1 MLSGW
6 WLRVTVIYLST
17 VRERWLWFGLDAR
30 KLFEYSQV
38 LRSRFLECVASLP
51 WSEVVKSRGASFD
64 SLRDILLHTIDA
76 EDNLVNCDIAGRR
89 GGRVSRKPE
98 EFLDVDSIRKC
109 AEEVES
115 KTKAFVANVKP
126 EDLERKVE
134 IQRFGAPS
142 IWFRVEDVLVHCAL
156 ENISH
161 YGELIALLWQMD
173 VEPPYRGWLG

>member
-1 MLSGW
+1 M
-6 WLRVTVIYLST
+6 
-17 VRERWLWFGLDAR
+17 DAV

-38 LRSRFLECVASLP
+38 LRDRFLECVASLP

-64 SLRDILLHTIDA
+64 SFRGILLHTIDA

-89 GGRVSRKPE
+89 AGRVSRKPE
-98 EFLDVDSIRKC
+98 EFLDMASIRKC

-115 KTKAFVANVKP
+115 GTKAYVVSMKP

-142 IWFRVEDVLVHCAL
+142 IWFRMEDVLVHCAL
-156 ENISH
+156 ENLCH
-161 YGELIALLWQMD
+161 YGEVIALLWQID
-173 VEPPYRGWLG
+173 VEPPYKGWLG

>member
-1 MLSGW
+1 M
-6 WLRVTVIYLST
+6 
-17 VRERWLWFGLDAR
+17 DAK

-38 LRSRFLECVASLP
+38 LRNRFFERVASLP

-64 SLRDILLHTIDA
+64 SLRNILLHTIDA
-76 EDNLVNCDIAGRR
+76 EDNLVNCDIAGKTRD
-89 GGRVSRKPE
+89 RVSRKPE
-98 EFLDVDSIRKC
+98 GFSDMDSIRKC
-109 AEEVES
+109 ADEVES
-115 KTKAFVANVKP
+115 KTRAYVANLKP

-134 IQRFGAPS
+134 FQRSGAPS
-142 IWFRVEDVLVHCAL
+142 VWFRVEDVLVHCAL